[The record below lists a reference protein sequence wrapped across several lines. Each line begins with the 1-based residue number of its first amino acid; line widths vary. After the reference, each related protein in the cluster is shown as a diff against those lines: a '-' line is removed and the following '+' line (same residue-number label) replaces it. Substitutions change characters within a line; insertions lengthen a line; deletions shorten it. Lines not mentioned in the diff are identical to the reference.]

1 LIKEFIEKPI
11 IELEYPEAA
20 GIYIFNNGFL
30 DLLKQKSNEKESFG
44 LSSDILS
51 KIGHNTKS
59 KLYCYLIDS
68 NEINWADIESPTYVE
83 RNKRSTALFY
93 IWNQLNKIYTRI
105 FSIFI

>member
-1 LIKEFIEKPI
+1 MIKEFIEKPI

-30 DLLKQKSNEKESFG
+30 DLLKQKSNEKESFD

-83 RNKRSTALFY
+83 RNKKE
-93 IWNQLNKIYTRI
+93 ID
-105 FSIFI
+105 SIILHMESIK